1 MTSNTP
7 STEDGGPRL
16 PRTEPPEPGLLRRAA
31 EGERDACRRLVETH
45 QDLVFGV
52 AYKVLGDP
60 CEAED
65 AAQEAFLRMFRA
77 LPGYRGECAFAT
89 WLFRIATSAA
99 VDQGR
104 RRRRSSPGAADPTAG
119 LPRLAAG
126 PEVAV
131 EQTER
136 CHEVLRAMAELRP
149 ALRGPL
155 VLREVYGLPY
165 EEIGVLLGRRLGTV
179 KAAVHRGRAAVAAAL
194 DGGEVSG

>member
-1 MTSNTP
+1 M
-7 STEDGGPRL
+7 
-16 PRTEPPEPGLLRRAA
+16 
-31 EGERDACRRLVETH
+31 ETH

-89 WLFRIATSAA
+89 WLFRIAVSAA

-104 RRRRSSPGAADPTAG
+104 HRRRLSRGAADPSAG
-119 LPRLAAG
+119 LPRLAVG
-126 PEVAV
+126 PEVTV

-136 CHEVLRAMAELRP
+136 CRDVLRAMAELRP

-194 DGGEVSG
+194 DGGEVTG